1 MCLVTYGDG
10 GATNGADPIRVVIA
24 DDHVLYRR
32 GLQMVVSQ
40 DHDIEIVGEAGDGKE
55 AVDRTVEL
63 LPDVVLMDVRMPH
76 TSGIQ
81 ACQTIKALVP
91 STKII
96 MLTMSDEESDLYE
109 AVKAGANG
117 YLLKDVPGE
126 EIADGVRAVY
136 NGDSL
141 ISPSMAS
148 KLLAEFAQM
157 SKRQG
162 ERPSGVGAPRLTDRE
177 LEVLRLVARGMAN
190 KEIAHQLF
198 ISENTVKNHVRNILE
213 KLQLHSRMEAAMYAV
228 RENLLEPGE

>member
-1 MCLVTYGDG
+1 MTS
-10 GATNGADPIRVVIA
+10 DPIRVVIA

-40 DHDIEIVGEAGDGKE
+40 DEDIEIVGEAGDGKE

-126 EIADGVRAVY
+126 EIAEGVRAVHH
-136 NGDSL
+136 GDSL

-162 ERPSGVGAPRLTDRE
+162 DRPAAVDAPHLTDRE

-190 KEIAHQLF
+190 KEIAHKLF

-228 RENLLEPGE
+228 RENLLEPGQ

>member
-1 MCLVTYGDG
+1 MTEDPQ
-10 GATNGADPIRVVIA
+10 AAPAADPIRVVIA

-40 DHDIEIVGEAGDGKE
+40 DDDIEIVGEAGDGKE

-76 TSGIQ
+76 TSGIE
-81 ACQTIKALVP
+81 ACQKIKSQVP

-96 MLTMSDEESDLYE
+96 MLKMSDEESDLYE

-126 EIADGVRAVY
+126 EIADGVRAVH

-148 KLLAEFAQM
+148 KLLAEFALM
-157 SKRQG
+157 SRRQG
-162 ERPSGVGAPRLTDRE
+162 ERPSAVGAPRLTERE
-177 LEVLRLVARGMAN
+177 LEVLRLVARGLAN
-190 KEIAHQLF
+190 KEIAHDLF

-228 RENLLEPGE
+228 RENLLEPDE